1 MSARGI
7 VRAGPLCALL
17 MISVPGLA
25 AQRTLRV
32 GPGHYPTITA
42 ALDNAAGGDTI
53 RVTAGR
59 YPERLR
65 IVRPLTLIGEG
76 WPVVDA
82 GGGGHV
88 VEALAPIEIRGFVLR
103 GSGSSLEAEHSGVIV
118 RGARAIVAG
127 NRLEDVLYGI
137 CLKQAGG
144 SRIEGNRI
152 RGKALDPAR
161 RGDGIRLWYSP
172 ESRVAD
178 NEVHAARDV
187 VAYFSDR
194 LAIERNVIHAGRY
207 GLHTMY
213 IHHSRI
219 AGNRMFDNHVGAFLM
234 YSNDILVED
243 NVLADAAGPSGMG
256 LGLKD
261 SDGVQV
267 RGNLFLENSVGVYL
281 DNSPGDPTR
290 ANEFTDN
297 TFASNGAAVR
307 MLPSVAGNRFYGND
321 FLDNVVPAQVAGGA
335 RRDQVRQNEWSGNHW
350 SDHAGFDRDGD
361 GTGDEP
367 YVHAHLAD
375 ELLER
380 RPELGIFAHAPA
392 LAALDA
398 LVRWFP
404 LLMPAAVVV
413 DPAPRLSR
421 VGGGGWPEERAGS
434 GPTARLAGS
443 AGWALAA
450 ALALGALRAGAR
462 RRKSGR

>member
-1 MSARGI
+1 L
-7 VRAGPLCALL
+7 VC
-17 MISVPGLA
+17 VPGLA
-25 AQRTLRV
+25 AQHTLRV

-42 ALDNAAGGDTI
+42 ALASAGDGDTI
-53 RVTAGR
+53 RVAAGR
-59 YPERLR
+59 YTERLR
-65 IVRPLTLIGEG
+65 ILRPVTLLGEG

-82 GGGGHV
+82 EGGGHV
-88 VEALAPIEIRGFVLR
+88 VEAFAPIEIRGFVLR

-137 CLKQAGG
+137 CLKEAGG
-144 SRIEGNRI
+144 SRIQGNRI

-172 ESRVAD
+172 DSQVTD

-219 AGNRMFDNHVGAFLM
+219 AGNRMFDNQVGAFLM
-234 YSNDILVED
+234 YSNDIVVED
-243 NVLADAAGPSGMG
+243 NVLADASGPSGMG

-261 SDGVQV
+261 SDDVRV
-267 RGNLFLENSVGVYL
+267 RGNLFVENSVGIYL
-281 DNSPGDPTR
+281 DNSPGDPTHP
-290 ANEFTDN
+290 NEFAAN

-307 MLPSVAGNRFYGND
+307 MLPSVSGNRFTGND
-321 FLDNVVPAQVAGGA
+321 FLGNVVPAQVAGGA
-335 RRDQVRQNEWSGNHW
+335 RRDQVRQNDWSGNHW
-350 SDHAGFDRDGD
+350 SDYAGFDRDGD
-361 GTGDEP
+361 GTGDAP

-375 ELLER
+375 DLLER
-380 RPELGIFAHAPA
+380 RPELGMFAHAPA

-404 LLMPAAVVV
+404 LLAPAAVVF

-421 VGGGGWPEERAGS
+421 VAGRSWMEEHAPAEPAGRA
-434 GPTARLAGS
+434 ARS
-443 AGWALAA
+443 AGWAVAAVAA
-450 ALALGALRAGAR
+450 AGALRAGGR
-462 RRKSGR
+462 RRERGR

>member
-1 MSARGI
+1 VSARGI
-7 VRAGPLCALL
+7 VHAGAVCALL
-17 MISVPGLA
+17 ATCVPGLA

-32 GPGHYPTITA
+32 GAGHFPTISA
-42 ALDNAAGGDTI
+42 ALEAAGDGDTI
-53 RVTAGR
+53 RVAAGR

-65 IVRPLTLIGEG
+65 IERSLTLIGEG
-76 WPVVDA
+76 WPIVDA
-82 GGGGHV
+82 EGAGHV

-152 RGKALDPAR
+152 RGKALDQAR

-172 ESRVAD
+172 ASRVTD
-178 NEVHAARDV
+178 NEVRATRDV
-187 VAYFSDR
+187 VAYFSDH
-194 LAIERNVIHAGRY
+194 LTIERNVIHGGRY

-219 AGNRMFDNHVGAFLM
+219 ANNRMFDNQVGAFLM
-234 YSNDILVED
+234 YSNDILVAG

-261 SDGVQV
+261 SDAVRA
-267 RGNLFLENSVGVYL
+267 RGNLFLENSLGVYL
-281 DNSPGDPTR
+281 DNSPGDPAR
-290 ANEFTDN
+290 ANEFAGN
-297 TFASNGAAVR
+297 TFAANRAAVR
-307 MLPSVAGNRFYGND
+307 MLPSVTGNRFVGND
-321 FLDNVVPAQVAGGA
+321 FLDNGVPAQVAGGA
-335 RRDQVRQNEWSGNHW
+335 PRDQARQNDWSGNYW
-350 SDHAGFDRDGD
+350 SDYAGFDRDGD
-361 GTGDEP
+361 GAGDAP

-375 ELLER
+375 DLLER
-380 RPELGIFAHAPA
+380 RPELEMFAHAPA

-404 LLMPAAVVV
+404 LLAPAAVVV

-421 VGGGGWPEERAGS
+421 VAGGDWQEERA
-434 GPTARLAGS
+434 PADAAERFAGS
-443 AGWALAA
+443 AAWALAA
-450 ALALGALRAGAR
+450 GGAIGAIGAGAR
-462 RRKSGR
+462 RRERGR